1 MARHWDEFS
10 LERSAGGWLPHGVT
24 GRRQSHCA
32 LQNAGERKH
41 SFGIFG
47 VETVE
52 EFAQTALDALKAG
65 EAWLGK
71 ASKCSEVWLD
81 GQILKGEWKNSGRPG
96 PPPAGGPR
104 NEAGRSD
111 DFAQAAR
118 VA

>member
-1 MARHWDEFS
+1 MSFLWKEVQVVGCHMGSRGVDNPIVRYKTQ
-10 LERSAGGWLPHGVT
+10 ERESIHLV
-24 GRRQSHCA
+24 
-32 LQNAGERKH
+32 
-41 SFGIFG
+41 G